1 MLAATGNINTPY
13 EVLGV
18 VHAVVTRTPK
28 TTGCG
33 AQGGFPIQEAYE
45 AATAAL
51 HQAALNSGGSGVIHV
66 GYDYR
71 LSATNPGCNSSAQP
85 VFEVYG
91 WGTAIK
97 VAEAAEA
104 IAE

>member
-1 MLAATGNINTPY
+1 MTLAATGNINTPY

-33 AQGGFPIQEAYE
+33 GVGGLPIQEAYE
-45 AATAAL
+45 AVTDALHAAAL
-51 HQAALNSGGSGVIHV
+51 RSGGDGVIHV

-71 LSATNPGCNSSAQP
+71 LSSTNLGCNNVQP

-91 WGTAIK
+91 WGTAIRTTS
-97 VAEAAEA
+97 
-104 IAE
+104 